1 MEAARKIQEHITHAQ
16 AERKMY
22 NDCVKR
28 SRDTYHSQ
36 DRFVHYTF
44 DFNQNVCIPHH
55 SRQMP
60 PPPYFQTLRKVHI
73 FGVRSDGELKQLNF
87 LINENETIGPDG
99 TKVHGPD
106 SVISMLDWALQNHNS
121 DEPSCTIHADN
132 CCGQNK
138 NQYVIGYFMWRV
150 MTKQHN
156 RIEFKMQIRRHA
168 RCLIDGGFALLI
180 KLYRRCDCD
189 SIGQLEDVVNRSST
203 TDTAVQYPAWQ
214 WRSWKEYLGQFF
226 KPVKG
231 IRQYQ
236 HFSFDSNEPGIV
248 TAKKTCDRTEEKI
261 EILKDQ
267 GFQFRE
273 IRRPGVLPAGG
284 LSESRVRYL
293 YSHVRPFVRPA
304 FQEETCPSPVQ

>member
-1 MEAARKIQEHITHAQ
+1 MEAARKMQEHITHAQ
-16 AERKMY
+16 AERKVY

-44 DFNQNVCIPHH
+44 DFSQNVCIPHH
-55 SRQMP
+55 SRQMGP
-60 PPPYFQTLRKVHI
+60 LYFKTLRKVHI

-121 DEPSCTIHADN
+121 DETSCTIHADN

-138 NQYVIGYFMWRV
+138 NQYVIGFFMWRV

-156 RIEFKMQIRRHA
+156 IIEFKIQIPGHA
-168 RCLIDGGFALLI
+168 PCLVDGGFALLK

-189 SIGQLEDVVNRSST
+189 R
-203 TDTAVQYPAWQ
+203 
-214 WRSWKEYLGQFF
+214 
-226 KPVKG
+226 
-231 IRQYQ
+231 
-236 HFSFDSNEPGIV
+236 
-248 TAKKTCDRTEEKI
+248 C
-261 EILKDQ
+261 
-267 GFQFRE
+267 
-273 IRRPGVLPAGG
+273 
-284 LSESRVRYL
+284 
-293 YSHVRPFVRPA
+293 
-304 FQEETCPSPVQ
+304 C